1 MNKRNPFQLFALIG
15 SLIAVILGRLTWS
28 TPPWLNYFRRKAAER
43 PGLFWGSMTG
53 LIALI
58 VLISCGYHWYK
69 NLPRPHYIT
78 AYITAPQITP
88 VGKVLV
94 PDVLTVDFGIKNN
107 GFASKSVAPIKLIG
121 KEITKGITFTPAMPG
136 KWVWQNDSRLIFTP
150 SQDWPAGQE
159 YSIHFDKTVFATGTK
174 MESFN
179 YSFSTLPFEATIA
192 EFKFYQDPVNAQLR
206 QAIATINFN
215 YPVDT
220 NSFEN
225 KTLLQLQAI
234 KSGKFDLD
242 SQRFK
247 YTITYDEHKR
257 TAYLHSE
264 PLPLPDVARYLQLMI
279 AKGVK
284 PIAGTPSTTTDV
296 KNVLIPDAGSYFKVA
311 QTGATIVRNEQDKPE
326 QVLTLET
333 TIGVKEAELTKALHV
348 YLLPQDYPATASEE
362 AKTNYT
368 WQNPGEVTPDILKLS
383 TPVDLQSIPADR
395 DYATLHSYKFTA
407 QTPRYIYI
415 KLDKG
420 IRGFGNYALTES
432 YAAVIKVPDYPK
444 EIGFLHKGSLLALNG
459 EQKLSVIVRGLP
471 AVKFQIARVLPDD
484 VNQLITQTEGKFSH
498 PRFVHD
504 NFNQQNISEIF
515 SEIQQF
521 DNTDLA
527 KGQYTALNIGKY
539 LSSKTNAAG
548 PRGLFLLH
556 AVGWDVNKKIAL
568 DTKADRLILITD
580 LGLLV
585 KDNNDGSHDV
595 FVQSIT
601 GGTPVANVEVSILG
615 KNGLPILTRSSDA
628 SGRAHF
634 PTLSDFTDEREPTV
648 YLAKLASDV
657 AFIPYSNF
665 DRQLNYSRFDIG
677 GVYNNDQE
685 LQTLTAYLFSDRGIY
700 RPDDTAHIGMIVKRA
715 YAQSQPAGLPLE
727 VMVTDPRG
735 TTVQDQKL
743 NLDATGYFSFDF
755 HPSATAPTGQYT
767 ISLFIVHDN
776 HASNLLGSTTI
787 RVAEFQPDRMRITSH
802 LSQPETKGW
811 ISPAEL
817 SANVSLMNLYG
828 APATNRKI
836 SAKILLAPQR
846 VQFADYPNYTFYD
859 PLFDPN
865 KPAKVFTDTLAD
877 VQTNDQGQ
885 AKFDLNLGRFDK
897 ATYQL
902 TVFTEGFE
910 SEGGRSVSTQTTALI
925 SPLTYLIGYKA
936 DGDLSF
942 IKQNDQRSV
951 NFIAVNPQLKPVP
964 VNNLKIQVIALQPV
978 TTLVKNADGTYQ
990 YQSVIQSNVV
1000 STNPFTVAT
1009 EATHYA
1015 LSTEQIG
1022 NFAIVILDQNNT
1034 ELSRFKYTV
1043 VGTSQ
1048 LPLAKN
1054 AELSVKLNKTEYAP
1068 DEDIELQIT
1077 APYTGA
1083 GLITIERDNVYATQ
1097 WFKTNTTN
1105 SVQKIHIPKDFQG
1118 NGYVNVAFVRDWNS
1132 PEIFVSPLSYSI
1144 VPFSVNHQ
1152 NRAIH
1157 IDLTTPDL
1165 ARPGEPFTIGY
1176 KSDKAGK
1183 IIVFAVD
1190 EGILQVANYKT
1201 PDPLGYFF
1209 QKRALQVITQQTV
1222 DQILP
1227 KFMQDREL
1235 SAVGGDGGEEELRKN
1250 LNPFKRKT
1258 ELPVVYWS
1266 GIIDTD
1272 ATPRQLVYQVPDYF
1286 NGTLHVMAV
1295 AVATDAVGSTDKTAQ
1310 IRGHFVINPNVPTF
1324 VAPGDEFEI
1333 SASVANNVKG
1343 SGDNAKIEVH
1353 LDVTPQLQIIGSA
1366 TQTVGISEGHEST
1379 VHFKL
1384 RAKSLLGSAQMTL
1397 TANNGDKLSKMA
1409 STLSVRPANAFET
1422 SITSGSSNAVAKSL
1436 PLTRDLFPEYRQVDA
1451 AISSSPLILVFGLQ
1465 RYLENFPYGCTEQL
1479 VSKAFPLLAL
1489 GSQPWLNK
1497 DPRQVTDKIEA
1508 SIQALS
1514 QRQMSSGGF
1523 SYWPGLGENA
1533 SNTFASVY
1541 AMHFLTEARHSYN
1554 VPNDVFHAGIGYL
1567 KDLAAEN
1574 PTSLEQARIQAYAI
1588 YILTRNEIVTT
1599 NYLTNL
1605 QLYLDKDSKHAWH
1618 QDITSAYI
1626 AATYQLLKSYQDA
1639 NRIIAY
1645 YKPQHHST
1653 EAMTDFYND
1662 NIADAQYLYLIAR
1675 HFPDYLPK
1683 VSDRLVTTLIATMNS
1698 DEINTVLSGYSSL
1711 ALSAY
1716 TQSSQTSNSATYS
1729 ISEKFA
1735 DGKEKSL
1742 TATDNVYVK
1751 TDIDDL
1757 VKQVTFNN
1765 PAKQNYFYQLTQ
1777 DGFDRKISN
1786 VAIKNGLEVYRE
1798 YRDTNANV
1806 INQTKLGNEIE
1817 VHIQVRAL
1825 DDHYLSNVVI
1835 VDLLPGGFEVVRD
1848 SVDPTSMDYA
1858 DVREDR
1864 VVFFGMVTPTAK
1876 EIIYRI
1882 KAINAGQYTIP
1893 PILANSMYD
1902 PKMKSRGLS
1911 GSMVVTE

>member
-1 MNKRNPFQLFALIG
+1 MNKRNPFQLFVVIG
-15 SLIAVILGRLTWS
+15 SLFTLILGRLTWN
-28 TPPWLNYFRRKAAER
+28 TPPWLNYFRRKAAAR
-43 PGLFWGSMTG
+43 PALFWG
-53 LIALI
+53 LILLI
-58 VLISCGYHWYK
+58 LISAFGYHWYK
-69 NLPRPHYIT
+69 KLPRPHLVT
-78 AYITAPQITP
+78 TYITAPQITP
-88 VGKVLV
+88 VSKVLV
-94 PDVLTVDFGIKNN
+94 PDVLTIDFGIHDN
-107 GFASKSVAPIKLIG
+107 GFMPKSVAPIKLIG
-121 KEITKGITFTPAMPG
+121 KDIPKGITLTPNIPG
-136 KWVWQNDSRLIFTP
+136 KWVWQSDNRLIFTP
-150 SQDWPAGQE
+150 SQDWPAGE
-159 YSIHFDKTVFATGTK
+159 DYTIHFEKAVFAAGTK
-174 MESFN
+174 MESYS
-179 YSFSTLPFEATIA
+179 YSFSTQPFAASIA

-215 YPVDT
+215 FPVDT

-225 KTLLQLQAI
+225 KTLLQLQAL
-234 KSGKFDLD
+234 KSSQLDLN

-264 PLPLPDVARYLQLMI
+264 PLPLPEVPRYLQLLI
-279 AKGVK
+279 DKGIK
-284 PIAGTPSTTTDV
+284 PISGNPSTAVVT
-296 KNVLIPDAGSYFKVA
+296 KNVLIPDAGSYFKVTHA
-311 QTGATIVRNEQDKPE
+311 DATIVRNEQDKPE
-326 QVLTLET
+326 QVLSIET
-333 TIGVKEAELTKALHV
+333 TIGVKDTELTKSLHV
-348 YLLPQDYPATASEE
+348 YLLPQDYPATATED
-362 AKTNYT
+362 AKTNYQ

-383 TPVDLQSIPADR
+383 TAVELQAIPADR
-395 DYATLHSYKFTA
+395 DYATLHSYKFSA

-420 IRGFGNYALTES
+420 IKSFGNYSLAES
-432 YAAVIKVPDYPK
+432 YTALAKVPEYPK
-444 EIGFLHKGSLLALNG
+444 EIGFLHKGSLLALSG

-484 VNQLITQTEGKFSH
+484 VNQLVTQTEGKFSH

-504 NFNQQNISEIF
+504 SFNQQNISEIF

-521 DNTDLA
+521 DDTDLA

-539 LSSKTNAAG
+539 LSAKTNTAG

-556 AVGWDVNKKIAL
+556 AVGWDIAKKTAL

-585 KDNNDGSHDV
+585 KDNNDSSHDV

-601 GGTPVANVEVSILG
+601 AGTPVAKADVSILG
-615 KNGLPILTRSSDA
+615 KNGLPVLTRTTDA

-648 YLAKLASDV
+648 YLAKLGNDV
-657 AFIPYSNF
+657 AFIPFNNS

-677 GVYNNDQE
+677 GVYNYDQE

-700 RPDDTAHIGMIVKRA
+700 RPNDTAHIGMIVKRA

-727 VMVTDPRG
+727 VMITDPRG
-735 TTVQDQKL
+735 TTVLDQKL
-743 NLDATGYFSFDF
+743 TLDATGYFSFDF
-755 HPSATAPTGQYT
+755 HPSATAPTGQYSV
-767 ISLFIVHDN
+767 SLFIVHDN
-776 HASNLLGSTTI
+776 HPSNLLGSTTI
-787 RVAEFQPDRMRITSH
+787 RVAEFLPDRMRITSH

-811 ISPAEL
+811 IMPTEL
-817 SANVSLMNLYG
+817 SAKVSLMNLYG
-828 APATNRKI
+828 APAANRKI

-846 VQFADYPNYTFYD
+846 VQFSDYPNYTFFD

-865 KPAKVFTDTLAD
+865 KPAKVFTDTLPD
-877 VQTNDQGQ
+877 TQTNDQGQ
-885 AKFDLNLGRFDK
+885 AQFALNLGRFDK

-910 SEGGRSVSTQTTALI
+910 SEGGRSVATQTTALV

-942 IKQNDQRSV
+942 IKQNAQRSV
-951 NFIAVNPQLKPVP
+951 NFIAVNPQLKQIPIS
-964 VNNLKIQVIALQPV
+964 NLKIQVIALQPV

-1000 STNPFTVAT
+1000 STTPFTVNAEVT
-1009 EATHYA
+1009 PYA
-1015 LSTEQIG
+1015 LATQQIG
-1022 NFAIVILDQNNT
+1022 NFAVVILDQSNT
-1034 ELSRFKYTV
+1034 ELSRFKYSV

-1068 DEDIELQIT
+1068 GEDIELQIT

-1097 WFKTNTTN
+1097 WFKTDTTN
-1105 SVQKIHIPKDFQG
+1105 SVQKIHIPNDFQG

-1132 PEIFVSPLSYSI
+1132 PEIFISPLSFSI
-1144 VPFSVNHQ
+1144 APFNVNHE
-1152 NRAIH
+1152 NHAIH

-1165 ARPGEPFTIGY
+1165 ARPGEPFNIEY
-1176 KSDKAGK
+1176 KSDKSGK

-1201 PDPLGYFF
+1201 PDPLGFFF

-1235 SAVGGDGGEEELRKN
+1235 SAVGGDGGEEELKNN

-1272 ATPRQLVYQVPDYF
+1272 TTPRQLVYQVPDYF
-1286 NGTLHVMAV
+1286 NGTLRVMAV
-1295 AVATDAVGSTDKTAQ
+1295 AVASDAVGSTDKSSQ
-1310 IRGHFVINPNVPTF
+1310 IRGNFVINPNVPTF

-1333 SASVANNVKG
+1333 TASVANNVKG
-1343 SGDNAKIEVH
+1343 SGKDAKTEVR
-1353 LDVTPQLQIIGSA
+1353 LDVTPQLQIIGAA
-1366 TQTVGISEGHEST
+1366 TQTLSISEGQEQT
-1379 VHFKL
+1379 AHFKL
-1384 RAKSLLGSAQMTL
+1384 KAKSLLGSAQMTL
-1397 TANNGDKLSKMA
+1397 TANIGDKLSKMS
-1409 STLSVRPANAFET
+1409 STLSVRPASAFET
-1422 SITSGSSNAVAKSL
+1422 SVTSGNATTATKSL
-1436 PLTRDLFPEYRQVDA
+1436 PLNRVLYPEFRQVDA
-1451 AISSSPLILVFGLQ
+1451 VISSSPLILVYGLQ
-1465 RYLENFPYGCTEQL
+1465 RYLDNFPYGCTEQL

-1489 GSQPWLNK
+1489 GSQSWLNN
-1497 DPRQVTDKIEA
+1497 DPRQVTEKIEM
-1508 SIQALS
+1508 SIQAIS

-1523 SYWPGLGENA
+1523 SYWPGFGENT

-1554 VPNDVFHAGIGYL
+1554 VPNDVFHAGLGYL

-1605 QLYLDKDSKHAWH
+1605 LLYLEKDPKHAWQ

-1626 AATYQLLKSYQDA
+1626 AATYQLLKSYSDA
-1639 NRIIAY
+1639 DRIIAY
-1645 YKPQHHST
+1645 YKPENHTAQVS
-1653 EAMTDFYND
+1653 DFYND
-1662 NIADAQYLYLIAR
+1662 SIADAQYLYLIAR
-1675 HFPDYLPK
+1675 HFPDRLPK
-1683 VSDRLVTTLIATMNS
+1683 VSDTLIASLISAIDS
-1698 DEINTVLSGYSSL
+1698 DSINTVLSGYSSL

-1716 TQSSQTSNSATYS
+1716 AQSYQTSNTGTFF

-1735 DGKEKSL
+1735 DGKLKNLS
-1742 TATDNVYVK
+1742 AIDNTYVK
-1751 TDIDDL
+1751 VNIDNL
-1757 VKQVTFNN
+1757 AKEVTFNN

-1777 DGFDRKISN
+1777 AGFDKIISTE
-1786 VAIKNGLEVYRE
+1786 AMKDGLEVYRE
-1798 YRDTNANV
+1798 YRDTNGNV
-1806 INQTKLGNEIE
+1806 VNQAKLGSEIE
-1817 VHIQVRAL
+1817 VHIQIRAL
-1825 DDHYLSNVVI
+1825 DDRYFNNIVI

-1848 SVDPTSMDYA
+1848 SINHSNMDYA
-1858 DVREDR
+1858 DTREDR
-1864 VVFFGMVTPTAK
+1864 VVFFGNATPNSK
-1876 EIIYRI
+1876 EIVYRI
-1882 KAINAGQYTIP
+1882 KAINAGHYAIP
-1893 PILANSMYD
+1893 PIIASSMYD
-1902 PKMKSRGLS
+1902 PKIKSRGLS
-1911 GSMVVTE
+1911 GNMVVD